1 MTPTV
6 DTLVARVAA
15 EGLPP
20 LSPSQRTFVDDD
32 AFGALLD
39 AASRERITG
48 HLEQCLKAGVLEVS
62 DANRH
67 EAKRR
72 HVAMLANDL
81 ILERLLAQT
90 SARFAAAAIPHLALK
105 GPVVARTAYP
115 NRTLRSFGDVDL
127 LVRSDRFDD
136 AVSLLVGD
144 GGHARYRQPRRQ
156 FTARFGKGVCVVTQA
171 GLEIDLH
178 RVFVAGPFGLAINV
192 KDLFTASEFL
202 TIAGLAVPIPSAP
215 VRFLHACYHAA
226 LTKPR
231 ITAFR
236 DVAQIACKTNL
247 DTDAVLDLAARWRGR
262 LVVQRALRLTRARL
276 PAALDGRLYRW
287 AEQYEPDRFEVAA
300 LRAYT
305 AEDTTYAQ
313 QTATG
318 MRAIR
323 GLRNRAAYGMALL
336 IPERRYVAEREG
348 GYVRRWRHALSLVR
362 PSRGG
367 S

>member
-1 MTPTV
+1 MTPTL
-6 DTLVARVAA
+6 DALVARVAS

-20 LSPSQRTFVDDD
+20 LGPSRQTFVDED
-32 AFGALLD
+32 AFRALLD
-39 AASRERITG
+39 AATTERITG

-62 DANRH
+62 DAQRH

-115 NRTLRSFGDVDL
+115 DRALRSFGDVDL
-127 LVRSDRFDD
+127 LVKSDRFDN
-136 AVSLLVGD
+136 AVSVLVGD
-144 GGHARYRQPRRQ
+144 GGHARYREPRRR

-178 RVFVAGPFGLAINV
+178 RTFVAGPFGLAINV
-192 KDLFTASEFL
+192 QDLFTASEFL
-202 TIAGLAVPIPSAP
+202 TIAGRAVPIPGAP

-226 LTKPR
+226 LTNPR
-231 ITAFR
+231 ITALR
-236 DVAQIACKTNL
+236 DVAQIACTTDL
-247 DTDAVLDLAARWRGR
+247 DTEAVLDLAARWRGR
-262 LVVQRALRLTRARL
+262 VVVQRALRLTRSRL

-287 AEQYEPDRFEVAA
+287 AEQYEPDRFETAA

-305 AEDTTYAQ
+305 AKDTSYAQ

-318 MRAIR
+318 LRAIR
-323 GLRNRAAYGMALL
+323 GLRNRAAYGLALL

-348 GYVRRWRHALSLVR
+348 SYLRRWVHALSLLR
-362 PSRGG
+362 PSRGR